1 MEGVIGTFLFF
12 GLVVAI
18 IGIIAWR
25 ISIFI
30 SRKRNPTGSLNQ
42 ALYKSRQ
49 SEIANHMSGQA
60 KTYANPYP
68 KATDKLGKSIQIIL
82 LISAVCSGIA
92 AVIGLIGGFIDSTM
106 WVWLGW
112 GLSGVVVSLVAY
124 WFVRTLSN
132 IYLVLSE
139 IRDNTKKL

>member
-1 MEGVIGTFLFF
+1 MLIGLLSVIIVTVLLSLPF
-12 GLVVAI
+12 I
-18 IGIIAWR
+18 IIYIH
-25 ISIFI
+25 
-30 SRKRNPTGSLNQ
+30 SRKKHLSKCCQNGISD
-42 ALYKSRQ
+42 
-49 SEIANHMSGQA
+49 HMSGQA
-60 KTYANPYP
+60 KTYASPYP

-92 AVIGLIGGFIDSTM
+92 AVIGLIGGFIDDTM

-139 IRDNTKKL
+139 IRDNTKKQ

>member
-1 MEGVIGTFLFF
+1 MPIGL
-12 GLVVAI
+12 LLAI
-18 IGIIAWR
+18 ITVILSLPFIIIYIR
-25 ISIFI
+25 
-30 SRKRNPTGSLNQ
+30 SRKKRSAESTLTDF
-42 ALYKSRQ
+42 
-49 SEIANHMSGQA
+49 SEHMSGQA
-60 KTYANPYP
+60 NAYSNPYQ

-92 AVIGLIGGFIDSTM
+92 AAIGLIGGFIDGTM

-132 IYLVLSE
+132 IFLVLAE
-139 IRDNTKKL
+139 IRDNTKRQ

>member
-1 MEGVIGTFLFF
+1 MPIGLLSF
-12 GLVVAI
+12 I
-18 IGIIAWR
+18 IITVLLSLPFII
-25 ISIFI
+25 IYIH
-30 SRKRNPTGSLNQ
+30 SRKKRLSKCCQN
-42 ALYKSRQ
+42 
-49 SEIANHMSGQA
+49 EISDHMSGQA
-60 KTYANPYP
+60 KTYASPYP

-82 LISAVCSGIA
+82 LISTVCSGIA
-92 AVIGLIGGFIDSTM
+92 AVIGFIGGFIDSTM

>member
-30 SRKRNPTGSLNQ
+30 SQKRNPTGGLNR
-42 ALYKSRQ
+42 AIYKCRQ
-49 SEIANHMSGQA
+49 SEISNNITGQA
-60 KTYANPYP
+60 NAYSSPYP

-92 AVIGLIGGFIDSTM
+92 AVIGLIGGFIDNTM

-132 IYLVLSE
+132 IYLVLAE
-139 IRDNTKKL
+139 IRDNTKKQ

>member
-1 MEGVIGTFLFF
+1 MEAAISISIIVFLALALL
-12 GLVVAI
+12 GAI
-18 IGIIAWR
+18 IWWIIDLV
-25 ISIFI
+25 
-30 SRKRNPTGSLNQ
+30 SRKRNPTGGLNR
-42 ALYKSRQ
+42 AIYKCRQ
-49 SEIANHMSGQA
+49 SEISNNITGQA
-60 KTYANPYP
+60 NVYSKPCP

-139 IRDNTKKL
+139 IRDNTKKQ

>member
-1 MEGVIGTFLFF
+1 MPIGL
-12 GLVVAI
+12 LSCI
-18 IGIIAWR
+18 IITVLLSLPFII
-25 ISIFI
+25 IYIH
-30 SRKRNPTGSLNQ
+30 SRKKRFSKCCQNGISD
-42 ALYKSRQ
+42 
-49 SEIANHMSGQA
+49 HMSGQA

>member
-1 MEGVIGTFLFF
+1 MEAAIGISIIVLLALVLF
-12 GLVVAI
+12 GAI
-18 IGIIAWR
+18 IWWIIDLV
-25 ISIFI
+25 
-30 SRKRNPTGSLNQ
+30 SRKRNPTRVLNQ
-42 ALYKSRQ
+42 ALSKCRQ
-49 SEIANHMSGQA
+49 SEIANHMAGQA
-60 KTYANPYP
+60 TTYASHYP

-132 IYLVLSE
+132 IYLVLAE
-139 IRDNTKKL
+139 IRDNTKKQ

>member
-1 MEGVIGTFLFF
+1 MAEVIGSFLFL

-49 SEIANHMSGQA
+49 SEISDHMAGQA
-60 KTYANPYP
+60 KTYASPYQ
-68 KATDKLGKSIQIIL
+68 KATDNLGKSIQVIL

>member
-30 SRKRNPTGSLNQ
+30 SRKRNPTGSLNHG
-42 ALYKSRQ
+42 LYKCRQ
-49 SEIANHMSGQA
+49 SEIANHMAGQA
-60 KTYANPYP
+60 TTYASHYP
-68 KATDKLGKSIQIIL
+68 KATDKLGKSIQVIL

>member
-1 MEGVIGTFLFF
+1 MTGVIGTFIFF

-42 ALYKSRQ
+42 ALYKCRQ
-49 SEIANHMSGQA
+49 NEISEHMSSQA
-60 KTYANPYP
+60 KTYASHYS

-82 LISAVCSGIA
+82 LVSAVCSGIA
-92 AVIGLIGGFIDSTM
+92 AAIGLFGGLIDGTM

-132 IYLVLSE
+132 IYLVLAE
-139 IRDNTKKL
+139 IRDNTKKQ